1 MEQFHATT
9 ICLVRRSADDI
20 AIAGDGQVT
29 MGEHAIMKNNAKK
42 VRKIYKGTVLS
53 GFAGSVSDAFSLTEK
68 FEKKLE
74 EHAGNLKRA
83 AVDLAQMWRMDK
95 MARNLDAL
103 MLVADKESILLI
115 SGNGEVIEPDANYV
129 AIGSGGNYAYA
140 AAHALY
146 DHTDMKADEIA
157 REALLIASDI
167 CVYTNNHISVET
179 LQ

>member
-1 MEQFHATT
+1 MQQFHATT
-9 ICLVRRSADDI
+9 ICLVKRSNEDI

-29 MGEHAIMKNNAKK
+29 MGETSIMKNNAKK
-42 VRKIYKGTVLS
+42 VRKIYHNTVIS

-74 EHAGNLKRA
+74 EHGGNLKRA
-83 AVDLAQMWRMDK
+83 AVALAEMWRSDQG
-95 MARNLDAL
+95 ARNLEAL

-115 SGNGEVIEPDANYV
+115 SGNGEVIEPDENYI

-146 DHTDMKADEIA
+146 DHTELSAEEIA
-157 REALLIASDI
+157 REALKIASDI
-167 CVYTNNHISVET
+167 CVYTNSHISVEK
-179 LQ
+179 L